1 MRQERAFSFNNERAG
16 LWTYSLDAWVLDA
29 WTLNALTVGLWTPF
43 FMTSIYFLML
53 YNVVFAHI
61 TNGLLFV
68 YYGSLERAAND
79 CYYSNLLLLI
89 L

>member
-53 YNVVFAHI
+53 YNVEFAHI
-61 TNGLLFV
+61 TNGLLLCIMALLNV
-68 YYGSLERAAND
+68 LLMTVIIRTC
-79 CYYSNLLLLI
+79 CY
-89 L
+89 